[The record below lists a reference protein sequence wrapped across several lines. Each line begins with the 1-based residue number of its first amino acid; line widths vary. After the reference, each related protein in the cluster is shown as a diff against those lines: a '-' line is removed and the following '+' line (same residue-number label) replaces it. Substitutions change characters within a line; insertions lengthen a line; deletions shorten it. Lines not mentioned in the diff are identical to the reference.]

1 MGRLTVTDLVGTKV
15 ERLLVISR
23 APDRFAPNGKKRIY
37 WNCLCDCGN
46 EVEVRSDAITAG
58 TTKSCGCLTKESA
71 KEQIKKVQAVGYKRV
86 REDLSGK
93 TFGRLTVVSEAP
105 RSVTPKGRE
114 LVRWNCKCK
123 CGNEFNTLHDSLKK
137 GLAVSCGCV
146 PPDLIDSDLMN
157 KTEVFVYKAKQVH
170 GDKYDYSLT
179 EFEHSQKKVDI
190 ICSKHGVFK
199 QQPSNHLIGSGCLL
213 CANDSKSH
221 TLESFIEKAKEVHQ
235 EGNYDYS
242 KVVFVDYHT
251 DVVIICKQHGE
262 FLQKPSNHL
271 SWKGC
276 QICANEA
283 RSLTQEDFIKR
294 AVIRHSDRYDYSR
307 VVYERSEIPVEIVC
321 KSHGSFYQKPS
332 IHMSGS
338 KCPKCSSEDR
348 ASKQHW
354 DYIERC
360 KLNPDLANSRGVL
373 YLLKLVA
380 GDEEF
385 LKVGISSSFEKR
397 LSHYR
402 EEGLSYKILKKVETS
417 AINSAILEKKV
428 LNYVRENNFKY
439 IPNKVFA
446 GWTECSS
453 MESMEHIF
461 NIFDEIETECMG
473 V

>member
-1 MGRLTVTDLVGTKV
+1 MGKLTVTDLVGTRV

-23 APDRFAPNGKKRIY
+23 APDRFATSGKKRIY

-46 EVEVRSDAITAG
+46 EVEVRSDAITTG

-71 KEQIKKVQAVGYKRV
+71 KEQIKKAQAVGYKKV

-114 LVRWNCKCK
+114 LIRWNCKCK
-123 CGNEFNTLHDSLKK
+123 CGNEFETLHDSLKK
-137 GLAVSCGCV
+137 GSAVSCGCV
-146 PPDLIDSDLMN
+146 PPDLVDSNLMN

-170 GDKYDYSLT
+170 GEKYDYSLT
-179 EFEHSQKKVDI
+179 AFEHSQEKVRI
-190 ICSKHGVFK
+190 
-199 QQPSNHLIGSGCLL
+199 L
-213 CANDSKSH
+213 CPK
-221 TLESFIEKAKEVHQ
+221 
-235 EGNYDYS
+235 
-242 KVVFVDYHT
+242 
-251 DVVIICKQHGE
+251 HGE
-262 FLQKPSNHL
+262 FTQKPSNHL
-271 SWKGC
+271 GGRGC
-276 QICANEA
+276 KLCFKDERSHNAKSFIERSKEVHNDFYDYSEVVFESSREDVVIVCPAHGKFLQKPCNHMGGRGCPTCANEA
-283 RSLTQEDFIKR
+283 RTLTQKEFIER
-294 AVIRHSDRYDYSR
+294 SIVTHSNRYDYSR
-307 VVYERSEIPVEIVC
+307 VIYEKGEIPVEIVC

-332 IHMSGS
+332 THMSGS

-360 KLNPDLANSRGVL
+360 KLNPDLANSEGIL
-373 YLLKLVA
+373 YLLKLTT

-385 LKVGISSSFEKR
+385 LKVGISSAFERR

-402 EEGLSYKILKKVETS
+402 EEGLSYDVLKKVNTS
-417 AINSAILEKKV
+417 TINSAIMEKKV
-428 LNYVRENNFKY
+428 LDYIKKNDFRY

-446 GWTECSS
+446 GWTECAS
-453 MESMEHIF
+453 MESVEYIF
-461 NIFDEIETECMG
+461 KIFDEMKTECVG